1 MPTNHSIPVVIGV
14 GDIINR
20 SHHVDD
26 AVEPMHLMQQA
37 IVSAVNDTLLPLHRA
52 RYLEASIDSID
63 VVASWTWPYHD
74 LPGLLSQELHIKPK
88 QKHYSKHGGHQP
100 LKLVD
105 QAARRIS
112 QGTSS
117 VAIIVGGESLAS
129 CKYLQIAP
137 GQISRIAYLFK
148 WVSRRLGISISWLL
162 LNFDSCIFH

>member
-1 MPTNHSIPVVIGV
+1 MLANHGIPVVIGV

-37 IVSAVNDTLLPLHRA
+37 IVGAVSDTLLPLHRA
-52 RYLEASIDSID
+52 RDLQASIDSID

-74 LPGLLSQELHIKPK
+74 LPGLLSQELRINPK
-88 QKHYSKHGGHQP
+88 RRYYSKHGGHQP

-105 QAARRIS
+105 QAARRIA

-137 GQISRIAYLFK
+137 GQISRIAHSFK
-148 WVSRRLGISISWLL
+148 
-162 LNFDSCIFH
+162 